1 MLKEPVNVSS
11 PRQSPT
17 GRAQLALETTWTE
30 PGLVVVACGDV
41 DVTTAS
47 LEAESRYAPETLLVD
62 LSEVAFLATAGLSA
76 LVELDG
82 RCRASGTSLR
92 LVTSRSL
99 RRIMLTGLEAAFT
112 LYDSPTDAFSE
123 LAIS

>member
-1 MLKEPVNVSS
+1 MSS

-47 LEAESRYAPETLLVD
+47 AGGGESLRRAPETLLVD
-62 LSEVAFLATAGLSA
+62 LSEVAFLAMAGLSA
-76 LVELDG
+76 LVELDD

-99 RRIMLTGLEAAFT
+99 RRIMELTGLEVAFT
-112 LYDSPTDAFSE
+112 LYGSQADAFSE

>member
-1 MLKEPVNVSS
+1 
-11 PRQSPT
+11 
-17 GRAQLALETTWTE
+17 
-30 PGLVVVACGDV
+30 
-41 DVTTAS
+41 
-47 LEAESRYAPETLLVD
+47 VD

-76 LVELDG
+76 LVELDD

-99 RRIMLTGLEAAFT
+99 RRIMELTGLEVAFT
-112 LYDSPTDAFSE
+112 LYGSQADAFSE